1 MEVILLQRVENL
13 GNLGDRV
20 RVRSGY
26 GRNFLVPTGKATPA
40 TEENVKAFE
49 QRRAELEKLAQDS
62 LSEAET
68 RRQALDAL
76 GAVTIASKAGDEG
89 KLFGSVGTLDIANA
103 VTEAGVAV
111 AKKEV
116 RLPSG
121 AIRVVGEY
129 DIELHL
135 HTDIN
140 ATIKIV
146 VTAE

>member
-20 RVRSGY
+20 RVRAGY

-49 QRRAELEKLAQDS
+49 QRRVELEKLAQDS
-62 LSEAET
+62 LSEAEA

-76 GAVTIASKAGDEG
+76 GTVTIASKAGDEG